1 MKKIISVL
9 LASVLL
15 FAMFALCVS
24 ADSAT
29 NLALNAT
36 VNATATNQGSNGFQG
51 SLNDGAYGT
60 YVDDYAGNT
69 GWFTFTACW
78 SLEQYLDPIN
88 TVKVDDNYSL
98 GTVTL
103 NLDDTYNLSEVRI
116 HVGGGNRWAGDVFT
130 TPTFIKVY
138 TSSDNGA
145 TWGSAVNADL
155 SDVAAGGSL
164 VPVAVSG
171 SANAVKLEFGVVN
184 ETRALI
190 SEIEVYAGSAPSIPD
205 EDSSSTP
212 ESSTPESST
221 PESSTPSTDVLV
233 EGLISN
239 GASVTVTN
247 SAGETIQGARTYKG
261 NLTDGT
267 FDVAEGAAEWFGFFR
282 NGETPDQNVADGIG
296 YITIDLGKEYD
307 LTKVRVFVP
316 ADTNTAPGSVTA
328 AISADGTTYGAA
340 AALAATS
347 STTDNGT
354 WMSVATEGTGRYVK
368 LEVKVGDGQWQY
380 WALLSEVQVYG
391 MTNAPQGTTPS
402 TGDASTM
409 LGFAILAVIAI
420 TGSAVVIKTR
430 R

>member
-51 SLNDGAYGT
+51 SLNDGVYGT
-60 YVDDYAGNT
+60 YADDYAGNT
-69 GWFTFTACW
+69 GWFSFTACW

-88 TVKVDDNYSL
+88 TVKVNDDYSL

-103 NLDDTYNLSEVRI
+103 NLDGTYDLSEVRI
-116 HVGGGNRWAGDVFT
+116 HVGAGNRWAGDVFT

-145 TWGSAVNADL
+145 TWGSAVNANL

-171 SANAVKLEFGVVN
+171 SANAVKLEFGVTN

-190 SEIEVYAGSAPSIPD
+190 SEIEVYAGEAPAL
-205 EDSSSTP
+205 P
-212 ESSTPESST
+212 EEPST

-282 NGETPDQNVADGIG
+282 NSATPDQNVADGIG

-316 ADTNTAPGSVTA
+316 ADTNTVPGSVTA

-340 AALAATS
+340 AALEATS
-347 STTDNGT
+347 STTENGS

-402 TGDASTM
+402 TGDASSM